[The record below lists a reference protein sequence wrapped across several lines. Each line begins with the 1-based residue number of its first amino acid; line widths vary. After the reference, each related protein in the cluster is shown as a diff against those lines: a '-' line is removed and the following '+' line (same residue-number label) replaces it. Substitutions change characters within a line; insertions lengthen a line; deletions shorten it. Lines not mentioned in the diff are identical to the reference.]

1 LEYGHDPGPKAD
13 LLTSREVSIILRL
26 PVRLLADWRYKG
38 QHLWFYK
45 FGGKVRYDWK
55 DIENFL
61 VKNRHQIDPDQELS
75 ESAARALARNLR
87 EVRTYLAAHPDLEI
101 AAFMKAALGRR

>member
-1 LEYGHDPGPKAD
+1 M
-13 LLTSREVSIILRL
+13 RL